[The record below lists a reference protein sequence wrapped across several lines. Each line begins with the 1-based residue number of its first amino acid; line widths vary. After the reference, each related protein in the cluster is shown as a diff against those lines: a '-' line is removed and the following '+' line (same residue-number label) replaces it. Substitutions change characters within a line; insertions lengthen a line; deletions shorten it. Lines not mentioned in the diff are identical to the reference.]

1 MDTDASK
8 IDEFLEAM
16 NKFDPAMVQG
26 THNRL
31 PIRMMADSDSFGEP
45 RGFSAALV
53 NEACDRFFQR
63 KGMSPGAFGMAGHY
77 NEFSYGSIVRRQKK
91 K

>member
-1 MDTDASK
+1 MDTVASK
-8 IDEFLEAM
+8 IDEWLDAM
-16 NKFDPAMVQG
+16 NNYDPATVRG

-31 PIRMMADSDSFGEP
+31 PIRMMADADSFGEP
-45 RGFSAALV
+45 KSFSAALV

-63 KGMSPGAFGMAGHY
+63 KGMSPGAFGMAGHF
-77 NEFSYGSIVRRQKK
+77 NKFSYGSIVRRQKK